1 MRVRVRVCT
10 RARVYTRMYVGR
22 VRKDTQKKGA
32 RKKNQHQPR
41 TRERERQGEGERE
54 RERERESLC
63 VRARIFFF
71 TAALVPIGG
80 DRDQG
85 DRDQVLQEEEPRP
98 CQAYRAAYRV
108 AEDGASWGCS
118 PAAAAGSPALL
129 LLPSGPAAA
138 VLRVPAVCVQDK
150 CV

>member
-1 MRVRVRVCT
+1 VRVRVCT

-22 VRKDTQKKGA
+22 VRKDTKERSEKKKSTSA
-32 RKKNQHQPR
+32 KNK
-41 TRERERQGEGERE
+41 RERETGRGRKRE